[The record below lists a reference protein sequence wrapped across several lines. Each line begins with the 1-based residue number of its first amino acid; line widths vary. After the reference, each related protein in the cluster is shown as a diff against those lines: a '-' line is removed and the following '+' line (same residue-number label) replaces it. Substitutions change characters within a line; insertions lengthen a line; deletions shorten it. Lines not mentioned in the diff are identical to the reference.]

1 VENIAKKGRQN
12 GTSAMVVDAWLA
24 SFRAPSPSGPANL
37 GNRLIRYGDK
47 PTWFTSKTAKGKSHE
62 NSVL

>member
-1 VENIAKKGRQN
+1 
-12 GTSAMVVDAWLA
+12 MVVDAWLA